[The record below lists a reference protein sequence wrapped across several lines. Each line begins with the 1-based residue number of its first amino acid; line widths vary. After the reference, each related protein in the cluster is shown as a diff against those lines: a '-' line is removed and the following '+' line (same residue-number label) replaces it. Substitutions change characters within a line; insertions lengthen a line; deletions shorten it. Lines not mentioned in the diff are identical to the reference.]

1 MISSFPIDIDEEDEA
16 MKILYILKST
26 PDASTKK
33 IIEVQSAGNQTRT
46 VDLTKGSVDYDQL
59 VADVFSNDKV
69 YCW

>member
-1 MISSFPIDIDEEDEA
+1 MISSFPTDEEDGA
-16 MKILYILKST
+16 VKILYILKSA

-33 IIEVQSAGNQTRT
+33 IIDIQSAGNQTKT

-59 VADVFSNDKV
+59 VADLFGHDKV

>member
-16 MKILYILKST
+16 VKILYILKST